1 MRTRIEADEK
11 SKVQQMMDNLKNEI
25 EVRIRKEEDQTQKI
39 QRLQDD
45 YKQLSEEF

>member
-1 MRTRIEADEK
+1 
-11 SKVQQMMDNLKNEI
+11 MMDNLKNEI

-45 YKQLSEEF
+45 YK

>member
-1 MRTRIEADEK
+1 
-11 SKVQQMMDNLKNEI
+11 MDNLKNEI

-45 YKQLSEEF
+45 YK